1 MCQVLCQAREIQQ
14 KQNRNSLYLLRSY
27 HLLGDLDLN
36 NLTNK
41 YILIN
46 VNKNGNRSVQTAM
59 NNGETL
65 SEVARGWP
73 MIFKLKFKG

>member
-1 MCQVLCQAREIQQ
+1 MQG
-14 KQNRNSLYLLRSY
+14 KQNRNSLYLLRIY
-27 HLLGDLDLN
+27 HPLRNLDLN

-46 VNKNGNRSVQTAM
+46 VNKNGNRSVQSAM

-65 SEVARGWP
+65 SEAAREWS